1 MEIYLGLIEP
11 SSNFTHEY
19 SKFATSYDHF
29 VKGGGT
35 DIEFIFMRDQNSPH
49 FITNFDED
57 DNVNFIFTM
66 DQKFATDDIR
76 GVETHEWDIN
86 PSLIIRNS

>member
-1 MEIYLGLIEP
+1 MPIIDPMEIYLGLIEP

-76 GVETHEWDIN
+76 GVETHE
-86 PSLIIRNS
+86 